1 MKLKFHT
8 GTIIEVND
16 EHLLKILK
24 KDKRY
29 TEVKSKKDDKEP
41 EKELEKDE
49 EVKDTPKKDEE

>member
-29 TEVKSKKDDKEP
+29 TEVKNKKDDKEP
-41 EKELEKDE
+41 EKEPKKDE
-49 EVKDTPKKDEE
+49 ETPKKDEE